1 LKGSNPRNGKAEGTY
16 SPLSSAIPLMIA
28 FFDVSGGLDPRVLIY
43 FIDSTLSHV
52 CLGGNLTSLMSS
64 LANFHGFIY
73 SLIKSNFWGG
83 ASMGID
89 YEGYIKEYMQKNPI
103 TIGPEASF
111 YEARAI
117 IRDKGIRHLPVVDKN
132 HHIVGLITDRDIREA
147 APSDATS
154 LSVHELHY
162 LLGKLKVSAFMV
174 PRDKVL
180 TITSD
185 TIIEEAA
192 QLMQQHKAGCL
203 PVLEGEKLIGI
214 ITETD
219 ILRNFVDLFGLNITG
234 TRLTIAL
241 EDKPGQLYGI
251 LGVIKDLRVNI
262 ITVTNPTFKVQ
273 GKRLV
278 VVRIETQDYQ
288 PIVNG
293 LKKAGYEVLS
303 INKWPGK

>member
-1 LKGSNPRNGKAEGTY
+1 
-16 SPLSSAIPLMIA
+16 
-28 FFDVSGGLDPRVLIY
+28 
-43 FIDSTLSHV
+43 
-52 CLGGNLTSLMSS
+52 
-64 LANFHGFIY
+64 
-73 SLIKSNFWGG
+73 
-83 ASMGID
+83 MGID
-89 YEGYIKEYMQKNPI
+89 YEGYIKENMQKNPI
-103 TIGPEASF
+103 TITPEASF

-132 HHIVGLITDRDIREA
+132 HHLVGLITDRDIREA

-174 PRDKVL
+174 PRDKIL

-241 EDKPGQLYGI
+241 EDKPGQLHGI
-251 LGVIKDLRVNI
+251 LGVIKDLHVNI
-262 ITVTNPTFKVQ
+262 ITVANPTFKVQ

-288 PIVNG
+288 AIVNG